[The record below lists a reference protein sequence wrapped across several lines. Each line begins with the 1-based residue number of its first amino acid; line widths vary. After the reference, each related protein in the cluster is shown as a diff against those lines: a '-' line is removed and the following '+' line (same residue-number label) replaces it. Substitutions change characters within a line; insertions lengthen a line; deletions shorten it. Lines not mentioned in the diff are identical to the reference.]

1 MIEKR
6 KVVLVGTGFV
16 GMSMAYSL
24 LNQGGINELVLIDL
38 DKEKAIGEAMD
49 LSHGLPYAP
58 GKMKIKAGGY
68 EECAD
73 ADIVVITA
81 GAAQKSP
88 DQTRLDLTLIN
99 AKIMTNVTESV
110 IQSGFNGIFIIASNP
125 VDLMAYVVKNV
136 SGFPKEKVIG
146 SGTVLDT
153 ARLRYIIGEHLNIA
167 SNNIHAYVMGEHGDS
182 SLVPWNHCYVGC
194 KKLLDII
201 EEKGKTI
208 EELQDIHKE
217 VINAGYEIIAR
228 KKATYYGIGLSLV
241 RIIKAILNNENAILT
256 VSTELNGEYKQHNIF
271 NGVPAV
277 INHTGVADILNLPLN
292 QQDQEKFDNSCQI
305 LKELRDG
312 IETSLFI
319 N

>member
-110 IQSGFNGIFIIASNP
+110 MQSGFNGIFIIASNP
-125 VDLMAYVVKNV
+125 VDLMAYVVKKV
-136 SGFPKEKVIG
+136 SGFPREKVIG